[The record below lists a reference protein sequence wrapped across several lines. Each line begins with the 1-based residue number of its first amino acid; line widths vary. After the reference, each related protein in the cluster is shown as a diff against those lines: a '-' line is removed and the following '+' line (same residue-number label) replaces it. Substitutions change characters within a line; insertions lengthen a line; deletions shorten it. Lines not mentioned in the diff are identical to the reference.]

1 MDPVREKFLKEYKS
15 DTMFKIVEILD
26 RAHQFGLTTEV
37 VVTALKEMKEH
48 PESSPLL
55 ALQIATN
62 DWDI

>member
-1 MDPVREKFLKEYKS
+1 
-15 DTMFKIVEILD
+15 MFEIVQILD
-26 RAHQFGLTTEV
+26 KAHQFGLTTEI

-55 ALQIATN
+55 ALQIAAN

>member
-1 MDPVREKFLKEYKS
+1 MNPVREAFLKNYKS
-15 DTMFKIVEILD
+15 EDMFEIVQILD
-26 RAHQFGLTTEV
+26 KAHQFGLTTEI

-55 ALQIATN
+55 ALQIAAN